1 MQWFICLPVFG
12 DSMQPSPTSTSMR
25 PLQVKYRWGHETRLK
40 KTPHSQDGA
49 QKRALRNIGF
59 FSRWNPPL
67 ARYPAQNCVIE
78 FWVRKWSTHIGEIGL
93 RRVKDASMMT
103 EHIQVNCT
111 VTEADPEFLWAQ
123 TIRKV
128 TFLSKRSPT
137 LVSKTPPVE

>member
-59 FSRWNPPL
+59 FQDGIPHWP
-67 ARYPAQNCVIE
+67 V
-78 FWVRKWSTHIGEIGL
+78 TL
-93 RRVKDASMMT
+93 RRIV
-103 EHIQVNCT
+103 
-111 VTEADPEFLWAQ
+111 
-123 TIRKV
+123 
-128 TFLSKRSPT
+128 
-137 LVSKTPPVE
+137 